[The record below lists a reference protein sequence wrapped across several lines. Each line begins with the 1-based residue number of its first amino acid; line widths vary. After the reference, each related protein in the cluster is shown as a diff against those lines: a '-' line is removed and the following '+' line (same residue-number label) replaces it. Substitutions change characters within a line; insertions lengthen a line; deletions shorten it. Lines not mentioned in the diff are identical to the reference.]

1 MVYLIQTKKTYLNL
15 NAKLMSIKIITINEK
30 YFNSL
35 LENDL
40 SSFSFCFVILNTNP
54 ANNNISNSNIKPKDS
69 ILNFD
74 MID

>member
-1 MVYLIQTKKTYLNL
+1 
-15 NAKLMSIKIITINEK
+15 MSIKIITINEK

-40 SSFSFCFVILNTNP
+40 SSFSFCLVILNTNP
-54 ANNNISNSNIKPKDS
+54 ANNNISISNIKPKDS

-74 MID
+74 MIY